1 MSDIFKG
8 TRLAWVT
15 GDDQQDRGRSGS
27 ADPNVLI
34 SDAPIRRRDA
44 SAKASILK
52 GLWLVGGLLTIFLPI
67 FIRNAKLNS
76 FQNNAWAQGAEQM
89 QQAQQYGQYG
99 NGGNGQY
106 GQQQQQQGPYFRD
119 VNNCKW
125 WKWGCTPYYVDERGE
140 YISQYEMQQRMYEE
154 QQRAYEEKMKYYQE
168 GGQGGGYYN
177 SNYGEGG
184 MQQYGYRNGYN
195 TYQYQNNE
203 QRNGEQGPDEE
214 MYRNSYYQ
222 RNSYGML
229 KFFYAIQI
237 IGFVGIIAFGHN
249 VLSFGGHPLS
259 IVQLLMF
266 WFFLSCVVMILLKT
280 ISINFNINPYN
291 LRGYYGQ
298 FPVLLFMA
306 NEAFVVFSLIGIL
319 IFSNYNP
326 NEQEVLPP
334 KDIDNDYVNV

>member
-15 GDDQQDRGRSGS
+15 GDDQDTTGRSSS

-34 SDAPIRRRDA
+34 SDVPIRRRDT
-44 SAKASILK
+44 SAKASVLK
-52 GLWLVGGLLTIFLPI
+52 CLWLVGGLLTIFLPI

-76 FQNNAWAQGAEQM
+76 FQNNAWAQGAQQM
-89 QQAQQYGQYG
+89 NQAQQYGQY
-99 NGGNGQY
+99 NGGNGQYNQY

-154 QQRAYEEKMKYYQE
+154 QQRAYEEKMQYYQQ
-168 GGQGGGYYN
+168 GGQGGYYN

-184 MQQYGYRNGYN
+184 TQQYGYANGYN
-195 TYQYQNNE
+195 TGRYQN
-203 QRNGEQGPDEE
+203 QRDQGPEE
-214 MYRNSYYQ
+214 MYRNSYYR

-237 IGFVGIIAFGHN
+237 IGFVGIIAFGHST
-249 VLSFGGHPLS
+249 LSYGGHPLN

-280 ISINFNINPYN
+280 ISINGNINPYN

-298 FPVLLFMA
+298 FSVLLFMA
-306 NEAFVVFSLIGIL
+306 NEAFAIFSLIGIL

-326 NEQEVLPP
+326 NEREVLPP